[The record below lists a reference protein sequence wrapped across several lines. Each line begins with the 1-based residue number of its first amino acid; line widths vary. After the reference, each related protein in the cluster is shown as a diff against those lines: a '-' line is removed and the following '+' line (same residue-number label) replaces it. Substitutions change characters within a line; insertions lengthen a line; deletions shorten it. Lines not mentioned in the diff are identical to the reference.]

1 MQMTT
6 QPLIPLSQIHPSWGG
21 SLIPSAFDALTRGI
35 ERERIRLFGLPFLTL
50 TFSQDYDMDGLM
62 EYLQLLE
69 GFSDEASAIHYVE
82 QLTEQTLS
90 ASLGKPG
97 YGNYKWR
104 HDASRDNERVK
115 AKHESSLVRCIH
127 LKSFRITLDSGYDIK
142 YFQFEVLCVNLPA
155 VVGPDLLTYYDAQN
169 EWEDYFISKGKE

>member
-1 MQMTT
+1 MQITT
-6 QPLIPLSQIHPSWGG
+6 LPLNQIHPSWRGR
-21 SLIPSAFDALTRGI
+21 LIPSAFDALTRGI
-35 ERERIRLFGLPFLTL
+35 ERERIRLFGLSFLTL
-50 TFSQDYDMDGLM
+50 KFHQDYDMDGLA

-90 ASLGKPG
+90 ASLGEPT
-97 YGNYKWR
+97 YRNYCKWR
-104 HDASRDNERVK
+104 HNTSRDNERIK
-115 AKHESSLVRCIH
+115 AKHEGSLVRCIH

-155 VVGPDLLTYYDAQN
+155 FIGSDLFTYYDAES
-169 EWEDYFISKGKE
+169 EWVDYFISKGEE

>member
-1 MQMTT
+1 MQITT
-6 QPLIPLSQIHPSWGG
+6 LPLSKIHPSWRW

-35 ERERIRLFGLPFLTL
+35 ERERIRLIGLSFLTL
-50 TFSQDYDMDGLM
+50 TFRQEYDYDGLM

-69 GFSDEASAIHYVE
+69 GFSDEATAIHYVE

-90 ASLGKPG
+90 ASLEEPS

-104 HDASRDNERVK
+104 HDASRDNERFK

-127 LKSFRITLDSGYDIK
+127 LKSFKILNDSGYDSK
-142 YFQFEVLCVNLPA
+142 YFQFEVLGVNYPA
-155 VVGPDLLTYYDAQN
+155 VVGSDLFTYFDAEA
-169 EWEDYFISKGKE
+169 EWVDYFISKGEE